1 MDRENKENFG
11 YDLSNPILTTSIP
24 DTYAYLSELITDDGD
39 EIGYE
44 RTGSY
49 VSKNIITKDVF
60 GNDTNAL
67 CDGFIIFNHKREEIA
82 KLYFCSYFTERSSSA
97 PAGFKLRTSEKIQNK
112 DINDVNL
119 VQIVNSKN
127 DDELMQT
134 LKEIVE
140 EDTGGSV
147 PEDFDISKFRE
158 QINKSSQSKTV
169 AASRKVEAEN
179 HNLKMPN
186 VKTNWKTVEPE
197 WRSNDGCFIATACV
211 GNHNDKILV
220 GLRDFRDQWIRQKA
234 WGESFIKIYYKYGK
248 IVARKIENNFLLRK
262 IFLYLL
268 VIPVFNVSR
277 FILFVNQN
285 KD

>member
-1 MDRENKENFG
+1 MDRENRKNFG

-24 DTYAYLSELITDDGD
+24 DTYAYLSELITDDAN

-82 KLYFCSYFTERSSSA
+82 KLYFCSDFKERSSSA

-158 QINKSSQSKTV
+158 QINKSSQPKKV
-169 AASRKVEAEN
+169 AASRKVEAAN
-179 HNLKMPN
+179 HNLKIPS
-186 VKTNWKTVEPE
+186 VKTKWKTVEPE

-211 GNHNDKILV
+211 RNHNDKILV
-220 GLRDFRDQWIRQKA
+220 GLRDFRDQWIRQKT

-268 VIPVFNVSR
+268 VMPAFNVSR
-277 FILFVNQN
+277 FILFINQN
-285 KD
+285 KN